1 MATIP
6 VPTLTTKVKFAG
18 LLAILMGIFCFSQ
31 TVRAVSSTEEF
42 ATDEYSRGR
51 VISVEKEELSTELT
65 DPLFTQ
71 NVTIQLI
78 SGPEKGKEVK
88 VDYQIRGTDQE
99 KKKLRP
105 GTQMVIDKN
114 ILPDGT
120 VNYYATEPYRLPGLG
135 WLAALFFIITLATA
149 GKRGF
154 FSFLGLL
161 TTLLIIALYIV
172 PQISQGANPF
182 ITSLIGATLITG
194 ISLALG
200 HGFSKQTGIALLSIM
215 ITISLAL
222 VLSILA
228 VNGTHLFGL
237 GSEEAF
243 YLQTGMEKAINL
255 RGLLLGGIIIG
266 VLGVLDDVATAQVAA
281 VAELREANPT
291 LSAKELYVRASRIG
305 REHIVAVV
313 NTLVLAYVGTAFPLV
328 LLFKTFE
335 MPWWVTLNT
344 EMISEEVV
352 RTLIGSV
359 SLVAAVPIATTLA
372 VWFFHRHK

>member
-1 MATIP
+1 MWS
-6 VPTLTTKVKFAG
+6 L
-18 LLAILMGIFCFSQ
+18 IFVGVFF
-31 TVRAVSSTEEF
+31 VSSQVQAVTPIEEF
-42 ATDEYSRGR
+42 ATDTYSRGQ
-51 VISVEKEELSTELT
+51 VIRVEKEELSTELAE
-65 DPLFTQ
+65 PLFTQ
-71 NVTIQLI
+71 KVTVKLI
-78 SGPEKGKEVK
+78 SGDEKGKEVA
-88 VDYQIRGTDQE
+88 VEYQIRGTDQE

-105 GTQMVIDKN
+105 GTRMVIDKN
-114 ILPDGT
+114 VLPDGT
-120 VNYYATEPYRLPGLG
+120 TNYYATEPYRLPALG
-135 WLAALFFIITLATA
+135 WLAALFFIITLGTA

-154 FSFLGLL
+154 FAFFGLL
-161 TTLLIIALYIV
+161 STFIIIALYIV

-194 ISLALG
+194 ISLVLG
-200 HGFSKQTGIALLSIM
+200 HGFSKQTGIALLSIV

-222 VLSILA
+222 IVSIMA
-228 VNGTHLFGL
+228 VTGAHLFGL

-281 VAELREANPT
+281 VAELRKANPA
-291 LSAKELYVRASRIG
+291 LSGKDLYIRASRIG

-313 NTLVLAYVGTAFPLV
+313 NTLVLAYVGAAFPLV

-344 EMISEEVV
+344 EMISEEIV

-372 VWFFHRHK
+372 VWFFHRQK